1 MAELPSGTV
10 TFLFTDIEGSTR
22 LWQNQPPRMQAALAR
37 HDELLRCC
45 VESNG
50 GHVFKTV
57 GDAFYAAFPTAPQAL
72 EAAVQAQRSLSRE
85 PWEPECPIRVRMALH
100 TGSAEERGGDY
111 YGTTLNRVARLLG
124 AGHGGQVLLSAPT
137 QELVRDFIPAGAGLS
152 DLGEH
157 RLKDLIRPERVFQ
170 ITIHALPSE
179 FPPLRSL
186 ENRPNNLPLQP
197 TPFVGREREVETV
210 GKLLDRPDVRLLTLT
225 GAGGTGKTRLALQAA
240 ADRIE
245 EYEDGVYFMDLA
257 SLTDPSLVPSAVAH
271 ELGVAEAPGQPIE
284 DTLKAFLADKGMLL
298 LLDNFEQVL
307 GAAALVPRLLAASPQ
322 LKVMVTSRAALRVRG
337 EQEYPVPTLS
347 VPDIRNL
354 RSLGALSEYDSVR
367 LFVERARSVK
377 PDFEVTSQNG
387 PAIAEICY
395 RLDGLPL
402 AIELAAARV
411 RMFPPQSLLSRLAS
425 RLKVLTG
432 GARDLPARQQTL
444 RGAID
449 WSYDLLSEEDQA
461 LFARISV
468 FMGGRSF
475 EAIEAVCNPGEDL
488 DVLSSIESLLE
499 KSLLRQQEG
508 VGGEPQFAMLE
519 SIHEYARERLEES
532 GEGGKYRKRHA
543 GYFLALAEEAE
554 PGIRGPGAGE
564 WLERLEAVH
573 GNLRAALSWTLEGGQ
588 PETALRMA
596 GALYLFWNTRGYLSE
611 GRQWLEDAVV
621 ASPDAPATLTSKALL
636 GIGFLAMA
644 QGDYPRARVALAGAL
659 RLAREAGDDTLTM
672 RALGIMSNL
681 DLFEGKY
688 DAAREAAEELRDMA
702 RAGGD
707 GVRLATALNI
717 LGEVARLRG
726 EYGRAEDLYGESLAL
741 ARQVGNPDGIVVGL
755 INIGI
760 VALHREKLAEAKASL
775 GEGLRLA
782 RSLQDQPNTIIAL
795 AELAAVAA
803 VDGDPFRAVR
813 LWAATAARAEAIGL
827 VVGEP
832 DRIEYELFLLPLRS
846 ELDESEFRAV
856 WDEGR
861 AMSLERAVEY
871 ALGEP

>member
-1 MAELPSGTV
+1 MTAAPSGTV
-10 TFLFTDIEGSTR
+10 TFLFTDIEGSTK
-22 LWQNQPPRMQAALAR
+22 LWQSQPARMRAALAR
-37 HDELLRCC
+37 HDGLLRHAI
-45 VESNG
+45 ESHG

-72 EAAVQAQRSLSRE
+72 EAAVQAQRSLSCE

-111 YGTTLNRVARLLG
+111 YGTTLNRVARLMG
-124 AGHGGQVLLSAPT
+124 AGHGGQVLVSAPT
-137 QELVRDFIPAGAGLS
+137 QELVRDFIPAGARLS

-157 RLKDLIRPERVFQ
+157 RLKDLARPERVFQ

-179 FPPLRSL
+179 FPPLKSL

-210 GKLLDRPDVRLLTLT
+210 GKLLDRSDVRLLTLT
-225 GAGGTGKTRLALQAA
+225 GAGGTGKTRLALQTA

-245 EYEDGVYFMDLA
+245 EYEDGAYFIDLA

-271 ELGVAEAPGQPIE
+271 ELGVAEVPGQPIE
-284 DTLKAFLADKGMLL
+284 DTLKVYLADKEMLL
-298 LLDNFEQVL
+298 LLDNFEQIL
-307 GAAALVPRLLAASPQ
+307 PAAALAPRLLASSTG
-322 LKVMVTSRAALRVRG
+322 LKVMATSRAALRVRG
-337 EQEYPVPTLS
+337 EQEYPVPSLS
-347 VPDIRNL
+347 VPDITRL
-354 RSLGALSEYDSVR
+354 PSLVGLSEYDSVR

-377 PDFEVTSQNG
+377 PDFEVSSQNG

-425 RLKVLTG
+425 RLKLLTG

-449 WSYDLLSEEDQA
+449 WSYDLLSEEDQV
-461 LFARISV
+461 LFARLSV
-468 FMGGRSF
+468 FVGGRSF
-475 EAIEAVCNPGEDL
+475 EAIEAVCNPEGKL
-488 DVLSSIESLLE
+488 DVLSSIESLIE
-499 KSLLRQQEG
+499 KSLLRQEEG
-508 VGGEPQFAMLE
+508 AGGEPRFVMLE
-519 SIHEYARERLEES
+519 TIHEYAREWLQECGEE
-532 GEGGKYRKRHA
+532 YQRRHA
-543 GYFLALAEEAE
+543 EFFLALAEEAE
-554 PGIRGPGAGE
+554 PELRGPRQRE
-564 WLERLEAVH
+564 WLDQLEEEH
-573 GNLRAALSWTLEGGQ
+573 GNLRAALSWSLEGGDA
-588 PETALRMA
+588 ELGLRLA
-596 GALYLFWNTRGYLSE
+596 GALYLFWNTRGHLSE
-611 GRQWLEDAVV
+611 GRRWLEDAV
-621 ASPDAPATLTSKALL
+621 AAGPDAPTKVTSKALL

-644 QGDYPRARVALAGAL
+644 QGDYARARVALVGAL
-659 RLAREAGDDTLTM
+659 RLAREAGDTTLTM

-681 DLFEGKY
+681 NLFEGMY
-688 DAAREAAEELRDMA
+688 DAAREAAEELLSMA
-702 RAGGD
+702 RAVGD
-707 GVRLATALNI
+707 AVRTAIALNI
-717 LGEVARLRG
+717 LGEVARLQG
-726 EYGRAEDLYGESLAL
+726 EYDRAGELYQASLEL

-755 INIGI
+755 INLGI
-760 VALHREKLAEAKASL
+760 VALRQEKPDKAKASL